1 MASSTASIDTSV
13 LLFANLPE
21 PSVNPDSV
29 EAFIARWK
37 DGGGTERA
45 NYQLFLN
52 ELCEVLNLDKP
63 EPARDDV
70 RDNSY
75 VFERRVT
82 EAFTEGGNTKRFI
95 DLYKRSSFVCEAKQS
110 GLTLASSR
118 WDKAMRKAF
127 NQAEGYVRA
136 LPADE
141 GRPPFIIVTDVGR
154 HLELYS
160 EFSRSGG
167 NYTAYPDANSFRIKL
182 EDLRKPEIQQRLI
195 AVWTNPMEL
204 DPSRLSAR
212 VTRDIAD
219 QLAKLAKSLE
229 ADNHS
234 PEQTSGFLMR
244 CLFTMFAEDVGLL
257 PHRSFTEL
265 LMELEQDD
273 SFKDMLEDLW
283 KTMNSGGFSA
293 ILRKKVL
300 KFNGGLFAE
309 AEAIEL
315 NREQRQLLI
324 EAAKSDWR
332 FVEPAIFGTLLER
345 ALDPRERHKLGAH
358 YTPRSYVERLVMPT
372 IIDPLREEWE
382 NVQAAA
388 VALED
393 KGKHKDAVAEI
404 RAFHHR
410 LCNIRVLDP
419 ACGSGNFLYV
429 TLEHMKRLEGDVL
442 NLLHELGESQ
452 GLLDMAGITVDPH
465 QFLGIEINPRAA
477 KVAEMVLWIGY
488 LQWHFRTYGNSNP
501 PEPVLKDFHNIDNRD
516 ALIEYDSRSELLDEH
531 GQPVTIWDGLTMKT
545 SPVTGELIPDNSART
560 AVYQYHNPK
569 QTRWPDA
576 DFIVGNPPFIGAST
590 MRRALGDGY
599 VDSVRN
605 VFKGTVP
612 ESADFVMFWWHIA
625 AEKVRQGQGK
635 VGEPRQFGF
644 ITTNSLRQTF
654 NRRVLE
660 PHLNDPKKPL
670 SLAFAI
676 PDHPWVDAS
685 DGAAV
690 RIAMTV
696 GMAGEQQGR
705 LLTSLKETD
714 TNTDEINVAFNFQK
728 GIIHQDL
735 MVGVDTNSA
744 KELLSNS
751 NVSQRGFELGGA
763 GFLLSG
769 VDAASLLSEYPE
781 AVKHVLPYLN
791 GKDLTEKPRG
801 VYVIDFHGKQ
811 ADEIRS
817 NYPKIYQHLTFHV
830 KPEREQNRDK
840 RLRELWWL
848 HRRSRQDLRSML
860 VGLKRFV
867 ATVETMK
874 HRLFVSIGENQSVDN
889 KLVVFASEETSLLG
903 VLDSRIHVYWSLCTG
918 SRLGVGNDPVY
929 VKSRCFETFP
939 FPDLTA
945 ANQTELAN
953 RIGQLAE
960 QIDQHRKTQQAAHDK
975 LTLTGMYNVLEKLR
989 KEELLNAKEQII
1001 NNDGLVG
1008 ILRELHDE
1016 LDRAV
1021 FDVYGWSDLADKLVG
1036 LPGATTPYPE
1046 KSEAQAEAEEEL
1058 LKRLVALNHQRAT
1071 EEAKGQIRWLRPEYQ
1086 NPDYQHSD
1094 RGKDSASAYESTA
1107 QTEAD
1112 VTVTPADAKAKKL
1125 TWPKSML
1132 EQISAVKSALLD
1144 GLDTAEAITALYK
1157 SPKTTGPKVQEALD
1171 SLFALGLVNLADG
1184 KYQLVM

>member
-82 EAFTEGGNTKRFI
+82 EAFTEGGSTKRFI

-273 SFKDMLEDLW
+273 SFKDMLENLW

-545 SPVTGELIPDNSART
+545 SPVTGELIPDDSART

-576 DFIVGNPPFIGAST
+576 DFIVGNPPFIGNKR
-590 MRRALGDGY
+590 MRTALGDGY
-599 VDSVRN
+599 VQAIRKTFS
-605 VFKGTVP
+605 TLP
-612 ESADFVMFWWHIA
+612 ESIDFVMYWWHLA
-625 AEKVRQGQGK
+625 AESVAADTAK
-635 VGEPRQFGF
+635 QFGF
-644 ITTNSLRQTF
+644 ITTNSIKQSF
-654 NRRVLE
+654 NQKVIQPFLSA
-660 PHLNDPKKPL
+660 KKPL

-696 GMAGEQQGR
+696 CRAGEQQGR

-714 TNTDEINVAFNFQK
+714 TKTDEVKVDFSRRQGKLFADLKI
-728 GIIHQDL
+728 GIDL
-735 MVGVDTNSA
+735 SRLKVLA
-744 KELLSNS
+744 SNS
-751 NVSQRGFELGGA
+751 MVSNRGVIPHGDGMTVNEEQAIKLGLGTVPNIESR
-763 GFLLSG
+763 LR
-769 VDAASLLSEYPE
+769 
-781 AVKHVLPYLN
+781 PYRN
-791 GKDLTEKPRG
+791 GKDLAQTSRMLR
-801 VYVIDFHGKQ
+801 VIDMYGLT
-811 ADEIRS
+811 AEEVRS
-817 NYPKIYQHLTFHV
+817 HYPDVYQWLHEYV
-830 KPEREQNRDK
+830 KPKRDQNARASRREN
-840 RLRELWWL
+840 WWL
-848 HRRSRQDLRSML
+848 
-860 VGLKRFV
+860 F
-867 ATVETMK
+867 
-874 HRLFVSIGENQSVDN
+874 GENQPKMRQAIEGLSTYIATVQTCKHRFFVPLDAEVLPDD
-889 KLVVFASEETSLLG
+889 KLIAIGLQQAWQFG
-903 VLDSRIHVYWSLCTG
+903 VLSSRLHMYWALVTG
-918 SRLGVGNDPVY
+918 GRLGVGNDPVY
-929 VKSRCFETFP
+929 NKSLCFEAYP

-975 LTLTGMYNVLEKLR
+975 LTLTGIYNVLEKLR
-989 KEELLNAKEQII
+989 KAEPLNAKEKTIYD
-1001 NNDGLVG
+1001 DGLVG

-1021 FDVYGWSDLADKLVG
+1021 FEAYGWSDLADKLVG

-1058 LKRLVALNHQRAT
+1058 LKRLVALNHQRAA
-1071 EEAKGQIRWLRPEYQ
+1071 EEARGQIRWLRPEYQ
-1086 NPDYQHSD
+1086 DPNY
-1094 RGKDSASAYESTA
+1094 GKDSASAYESTA

-1112 VTVTPADAKAKKL
+1112 VTVTPADAKAKKH

-1157 SPKTTGPKVQEALD
+1157 SPKTTEPKVQEALD

>member
-1 MASSTASIDTSV
+1 MDSGK
-13 LLFANLPE
+13 
-21 PSVNPDSV
+21 VN
-29 EAFIARWK
+29 EFIQRWQ

-45 NYQLFLN
+45 NYQLFLT
-52 ELCEVLNLDKP
+52 ELCTLLTLDQP
-63 EPARDDV
+63 DPAQDDT
-70 RDNSY
+70 RDNAY

-82 EAFTEGGNTKRFI
+82 ESFAEGGDTKRFI
-95 DLYKRSSFVCEAKQS
+95 DLYKRGSFVCEAKQS
-110 GLTLASSR
+110 GLKLETGR

-136 LPADE
+136 LPAEE

-182 EDLRKPEIQQRLI
+182 EDLRKPEVQQRLI
-195 AVWTNPMEL
+195 AVWNTPMDL
-204 DPSRLSAR
+204 DPSRVSAR
-212 VTRDIAD
+212 VTREIAD
-219 QLAKLAKSLE
+219 KLAELAKSLE

-265 LMELEQDD
+265 LIR
-273 SFKDMLEDLW
+273 LEDHKAFAPMLKSLW
-283 KTMNSGGFSA
+283 ATMNTGGFSP
-293 ILRKKVL
+293 IIEDDIL

-315 NREQRQLLI
+315 DREQRQLLI

-332 FVEPAIFGTLLER
+332 YVEPAIFGTLLER

-372 IIDPLREEWE
+372 IIEPLREQWE

-388 VALED
+388 VALEN

-404 RAFHHR
+404 RAFHQQ
-410 LCNIRVLDP
+410 LCNLRVLDP

-452 GLLDMAGITVDPH
+452 GLLEMEGVTVDPH

-501 PEPVLKDFHNIDNRD
+501 PEPVLRDFHNIENRD
-516 ALIEYDSRSELLDEH
+516 ALIEYDSRSEQLDAN

-545 SPVTGELIPDNSART
+545 SPVTGELIPDENARIP
-560 AVYQYHNPK
+560 VYQYQNPR
-569 QTRWPDA
+569 QTHWPEA
-576 DFIVGNPPFIGAST
+576 DYIVGNPPFIGAST

-599 VDSVRN
+599 VDAVRK

-625 AEKVRQGQGK
+625 AEKVRLGQGK
-635 VGEPRQFGF
+635 AGAPQQFGF

-696 GMAGEQQGR
+696 GVAGEQQGR
-705 LLTSLKETD
+705 LLTSLKETE
-714 TNTDEINVAFNFQK
+714 TQTDEIKVDFQSRQGKLFADLKIGADVASTKALNANECIGFR
-728 GIIHQDL
+728 GVTL
-735 MVGVDTNSA
+735 MGSGFWVQPED
-744 KELLSNS
+744 ELLLK
-751 NVSQRGFELGGA
+751 EPGA
-763 GFLLSG
+763 LKPLR
-769 VDAASLLSEYPE
+769 
-781 AVKHVLPYLN
+781 N
-791 GKDLTEKPRG
+791 GRDITSTPRFS
-801 VYVIDFHGKQ
+801 YVIDLFGLSEKEARDKFPNSFQ
-811 ADEIRS
+811 RIL
-817 NYPKIYQHLTFHV
+817 NGV
-830 KPEREQNRDK
+830 KPERDQSKRDSYRK
-840 RLRELWWL
+840 KWWVFAEARPEMRNAT
-848 HRRSRQDLRSML
+848 H
-860 VGLKRFV
+860 GLDQICV
-867 ATVETMK
+867 SPMTAK
-874 HRLFVSIGENQSVDN
+874 HRFWVPLDSKILPDQGLIVLAVES
-889 KLVVFASEETSLLG
+889 SELLG
-903 VLDSRIHVYWSLCTG
+903 VLSSRCHIAFALAAGG
-918 SRLGVGNDPVY
+918 SLGVGNDPRY
-929 VKSRCFETFP
+929 NNSRCFETFP
-939 FPDLTA
+939 FPDLFGP
-945 ANQTELAN
+945 EKEKLAT
-953 RIGQLAE
+953 RIGELAE
-960 QIDQHRKTQQAAHDK
+960 QIDQHRKTRQAAHDK
-975 LTLTGMYNVLEKLR
+975 LTLTGIYNVLEKLR
-989 KEELLNAKEQII
+989 KAEPLTAKEKTIYD
-1001 NNDGLVG
+1001 DGLVG

-1021 FDVYGWSDLADKLVG
+1021 FEAYGWDDLAEKLVG

-1046 KSEAQAEAEEEL
+1046 KSEAQADAEEEL
-1058 LKRLVALNHQRAT
+1058 LKRLVALNHQRAA

-1086 NPDYQHSD
+1086 NPDY
-1094 RGKDSASAYESTA
+1094 GKDGASANESAA
-1107 QTEAD
+1107 QVEAD
-1112 VTVTPADAKAKKL
+1112 VTVTPTASKAKKL
-1125 TWPKSML
+1125 TWPKSMP
-1132 EQISAVKSALLD
+1132 EQVAAVKTALQD
-1144 GLDTAEAITALYK
+1144 GLDSVEAITVLYK
-1157 SPKTTGPKVQEALD
+1157 SPKSTGPKVQEVLE
-1171 SLFALGLVNLADG
+1171 SLESLGYANREGGRYWLVG
-1184 KYQLVM
+1184 

>member
-195 AVWTNPMEL
+195 AVWTNPIEL

-257 PHRSFTEL
+257 PHRSFTKL

-545 SPVTGELIPDNSART
+545 SPVTGELIPDDSART

-569 QTRWPDA
+569 QTRWPDV

-676 PDHPWVDAS
+676 PDHPWVDAA

-696 GMAGEQQGR
+696 GVAGEQQGR
-705 LLTSLKETD
+705 LLTSLKESETQ
-714 TNTDEINVAFNFQK
+714 TDEIKVDFQNRHGKLFADLKIGADVASTKALLANESIGFR
-728 GIIHQDL
+728 GVTL
-735 MVGVDTNSA
+735 MGSGFWVQPDD
-744 KELLSNS
+744 ELLLI
-751 NVSQRGFELGGA
+751 EP
-763 GFLLSG
+763 
-769 VDAASLLSEYPE
+769 D
-781 AVKHVLPYLN
+781 VLKPLRN
-791 GKDLTEKPRG
+791 GKDITSTPRFSYAIDLFGLSEKEAISKFPN
-801 VYVIDFHGKQ
+801 
-811 ADEIRS
+811 S
-817 NYPKIYQHLTFHV
+817 YQRVLNSV
-830 KPEREQNRDK
+830 KPEREQSKRDSYRK
-840 RLRELWWL
+840 KWWIFAEARPEMRNATHGL
-848 HRRSRQDLRSML
+848 DHIFVSPMTAKHRFWVPLNSDILPDQGLIVL
-860 VGLKRFV
+860 AVENVGLLGILSSRCHITFALV
-867 ATVETMK
+867 A
-874 HRLFVSIGENQSVDN
+874 GGN
-889 KLVVFASEETSLLG
+889 
-903 VLDSRIHVYWSLCTG
+903 
-918 SRLGVGNDPVY
+918 LGVGNDPRY
-929 VKSRCFETFP
+929 NNSRCFETFP

-975 LTLTGMYNVLEKLR
+975 LTLTGIYNVLEKLR
-989 KEELLNAKEQII
+989 KAEPLNAKEKTIYD
-1001 NNDGLVG
+1001 DGLVG

-1021 FDVYGWSDLADKLVG
+1021 FEAYGWSDLADKLVG

>member
-388 VALED
+388 VALDD

-501 PEPVLKDFHNIDNRD
+501 TEPVLKDFHNIDNRD
-516 ALIEYDSRSELLDEH
+516 ALINYDSRSELLDEH

-545 SPVTGELIPDNSART
+545 SPVTGELIPDDSART

-599 VDSVRN
+599 VDAVRK
-605 VFKGTVP
+605 VFKGVVP

-696 GMAGEQQGR
+696 GVAGEQQGR
-705 LLTSLKETD
+705 LLTSLKESETQ
-714 TNTDEINVAFNFQK
+714 TDEIKVDFQNRHGK
-728 GIIHQDL
+728 LFADL
-735 MVGVDTNSA
+735 KIGADVHGA
-744 KELLSNS
+744 KPLLSNS
-751 NVSQRGFELGGA
+751 GISSRGVQLIGS
-763 GFLLSG
+763 GFI
-769 VDAASLLSEYPE
+769 VTPDAAKQLGLGTVPGLEQHIRQYR
-781 AVKHVLPYLN
+781 H
-791 GKDLTEKPRG
+791 GRDLTDKPRG
-801 VYVIDFHGKQ
+801 VMVIDLFGLTQ
-811 ADEIRS
+811 DDVRNQFPAV
-817 NYPKIYQHLTFHV
+817 YQWVAERV
-830 KPEREQNRDK
+830 KPERDQNNRKSYRDNWWVFGEA
-840 RLRELWWL
+840 RREW
-848 HRRSRQDLRSML
+848 RQVEKALS
-860 VGLKRFV
+860 GYV

-874 HRLFVSIGENQSVDN
+874 HRVFLAMDGDIMPDNMLVAIGIGSPT
-889 KLVVFASEETSLLG
+889 ALG
-903 VLDSRIHVYWSLCTG
+903 TLSSRIHTNWALAAGGTLEDRPRY
-918 SRLGVGNDPVY
+918 N
-929 VKSRCFETFP
+929 KSVCFETFP
-939 FPDLTA
+939 FPDLSSPEQVTLTA
-945 ANQTELAN
+945 
-953 RIGQLAE
+953 RIGELAE

-989 KEELLNAKEQII
+989 KQEPLNAKEQII

-1016 LDRAV
+1016 LDCAV
-1021 FDVYGWSDLADKLVG
+1021 FEAYGWSDLADKLVG

-1058 LKRLVALNHQRAT
+1058 LKRLVALNHQRAA
-1071 EEAKGQIRWLRPEYQ
+1071 EEARGQIRWLRPDYQ
-1086 NPDYQHSD
+1086 NPNYQHSD

-1112 VTVTPADAKAKKL
+1112 VTVTPADAKAKKH

>member
-1 MASSTASIDTSV
+1 MANAASPFDSN
-13 LLFANLPE
+13 LLLSNLPE
-21 PSVNPDSV
+21 PDVDPSKVND
-29 EAFIARWK
+29 FIQRWQSA
-37 DGGGTERA
+37 GGTERA
-45 NYQLFLN
+45 NYQLFLT
-52 ELCEVLNLDKP
+52 ELCTLLKLDQP
-63 EPARDDV
+63 DPAQDDT
-70 RDNSY
+70 RDNAY

-82 EAFTEGGNTKRFI
+82 EEFSEGGDTKRFI
-95 DLYKRSSFVCEAKQS
+95 DLYKRGSFVCEAKQS
-110 GLTLASSR
+110 GLKLETGR

-136 LPADE
+136 LPAEE

-182 EDLRKPEIQQRLI
+182 EDLCKPEVQQRLI
-195 AVWTNPMEL
+195 AVWNTPMQL
-204 DPSRLSAR
+204 DPSRVSAR
-212 VTRDIAD
+212 VTREIAD
-219 QLAKLAKSLE
+219 KLAELAKSLE

-257 PHRSFTEL
+257 PLRSFTEL
-265 LMELEQDD
+265 LIR
-273 SFKDMLEDLW
+273 LEDHKAFAPMLKSLW
-283 KTMNSGGFSA
+283 ATMNTGGFSP
-293 ILRKKVL
+293 IIEDDIL

-315 NREQRQLLI
+315 DREQRQLLI

-332 FVEPAIFGTLLER
+332 YVEPAIFGTLLER

-372 IIDPLREEWE
+372 IIEPLREQWE

-388 VALED
+388 VALEN

-404 RAFHHR
+404 RAFHQQ

-452 GLLDMAGITVDPH
+452 GLLEMEGVTVDPH

-501 PEPVLKDFHNIDNRD
+501 PEPVLRDFHNIENRD
-516 ALIEYDSRSELLDEH
+516 ALIEYDSRSEQLDAN

-545 SPVTGELIPDNSART
+545 SPVTGELIPDDSARIP
-560 AVYQYHNPK
+560 VYQYHNPK
-569 QTRWPDA
+569 QTHWPEA
-576 DFIVGNPPFIGAST
+576 DYIVGNPPFIGKLN
-590 MRRALGDGY
+590 MRAALGDGY
-599 VDSVRN
+599 VDAIRQA
-605 VFKGTVP
+605 FRGAVP
-612 ESADFVMFWWHIA
+612 DSADFVMFWWHIA
-625 AEKVRQGQGK
+625 AEKVRLGQGK
-635 VGEPRQFGF
+635 AGAPQQFGF

-660 PHLNDPKKPL
+660 PHLNDSKKPL

-676 PDHPWVDAS
+676 PDHPWVDAA

-696 GMAGEQQGR
+696 GAAGEKQGR
-705 LLTSLKETD
+705 LLTSLKESD
-714 TNTDEINVAFNFQK
+714 TKTDEIKVDFQNRHGKLFADLKIGADVA
-728 GIIHQDL
+728 
-735 MVGVDTNSA
+735 SA
-744 KELLSNS
+744 KPLQANLDLTSMG
-751 NVSQRGFELGGA
+751 VMLAGA
-763 GFLLSG
+763 GFIIT
-769 VDAASLLSEYPE
+769 DEEYSSRIGRFNE
-781 AVKHVLPYLN
+781 QELARVKGYCN
-791 GKDLTEKPRG
+791 GKDLAAKSRRAR
-801 VYVIDFHGKQ
+801 VIDLFGLNE
-811 ADEIRS
+811 DELVTAVP
-817 NYPKIYQHLTFHV
+817 NLYQLIKDRV
-830 KPEREQNRDK
+830 YPERSVNRDK
-840 RLRELWWL
+840 GFREKWWLFGRSRPSLRE
-848 HRRSRQDLRSML
+848 MIA
-860 VGLKRFV
+860 GLPFFL
-867 ATVETMK
+867 ACGETAK
-874 HRLFVSIGENQSVDN
+874 HRFFV
-889 KLVVFASEETSLLG
+889 T
-903 VLDSRIHVYWSLCTG
+903 LDSHILPDHMVIGFGLDRFDYLGILS
-918 SRLGVGNDPVY
+918 SRVHILWALAAGGTLEDRPRYN
-929 VKSRCFETFP
+929 KSVCFDTFP
-939 FPDLTA
+939 FPDLTGLEQATLA
-945 ANQTELAN
+945 A
-953 RIGQLAE
+953 RIGKLAE

-975 LTLTGMYNVLEKLR
+975 LTLTGIYNVLEKLR
-989 KEELLNAKEQII
+989 KAEPLNAKEKTIYD
-1001 NNDGLVG
+1001 DGLVG

-1021 FDVYGWSDLADKLVG
+1021 FEAYGWQDLANKLVG

-1058 LKRLVALNHQRAT
+1058 LKRLVALNHQRAA

-1086 NPDYQHSD
+1086 NPDYQNSNQ
-1094 RGKDSASAYESTA
+1094 GKDSASDYKSTA

-1112 VTVTPADAKAKKL
+1112 VTAKPVATKAKKL
-1125 TWPKSML
+1125 TWPKSMP
-1132 EQISAVKSALLD
+1132 EQVAAVKTALQD
-1144 GLDTAEAITALYK
+1144 GLDSVEAITVLYK
-1157 SPKTTGPKVQEALD
+1157 SPKSTGPKVQEVLE
-1171 SLFALGLVNLADG
+1171 SLESLGYANREGGRYWLVG
-1184 KYQLVM
+1184 